1 MNHADHVSC
10 LRWPRL
16 GLALVAAGLLSGAA
30 LAAEPATPALSNA
43 STQTDGT
50 VSADHRGYA
59 AQQAAIQALNER
71 GGHRLRSYSLAKA
84 QCWLDVSFHEYTR
97 NDRSSFPLA
106 ALQESSKITGYL
118 AGGGAVASEANP
130 ARQTPL
136 LNGAPKL
143 RADLW
148 AQVEQ
153 LKGQAGAR
161 CAEQLLACAEVE
173 LVHAGHEHAQQ
184 GWRHAQP
191 YVQIAED
198 RVAEAQAA
206 AVACPSV
213 VMPVAPVVAPA
224 ASAAAACPQQPVCQP
239 GEVPVVVPPEPVPP
253 APVKVTE
260 KIVID
265 ASLLF
270 KFDRRSAKDLLPAAR
285 SQLDQLVDKL
295 NREYDSIERIE
306 LVGYT
311 DRLGLW
317 GYNLKLSQDRA
328 DAMKSVLQAK
338 GVTTTIVAVGK
349 GSADPLVD
357 CPGAKQT
364 PALVQCLQPNRR
376 VEFNITG
383 IKK

>member
-1 MNHADHVSC
+1 MNHADHFSC
-10 LRWPRL
+10 LRLHRL
-16 GLALVAAGLLSGAA
+16 GLALAAAGLLGGAA
-30 LAAEPATPALSNA
+30 LAAEPATPTLSNA
-43 STQTDGT
+43 STPTDGT

-106 ALQESSKITGYL
+106 ALQQSSQITRYL
-118 AGGGAVASEANP
+118 ASGGAVTGEANP

-136 LNGAPKL
+136 LNNAPKL

-153 LKGQAGAR
+153 LKGQPGAR

-173 LVHAGHEHAQQ
+173 LVHAGNEHAQQ

-206 AVACPSV
+206 EAACPPEV
-213 VMPVAPVVAPA
+213 VPAVVAPA
-224 ASAAAACPQQPVCQP
+224 ASAAACPQQPVCQP
-239 GEVPVVVPPEPVPP
+239 GEVPGVVPPPPSLDPVPS
-253 APVKVTE
+253 APGRVTE

-270 KFDRRSAKDLLPAAR
+270 KFDRRSANDLLPAAR

-295 NREYDSIERIE
+295 NREYDSIEHIE

-311 DRLGLW
+311 DRLGRW

-338 GVTTTIVAVGK
+338 GVTTEIVAVGK

-357 CPGAKQT
+357 CPGARQT

-383 IKK
+383 